1 MARVFAIACHPKKG
15 QKAKVRLHGTVPEQ
29 LWDEW
34 LGREMQLILS
44 QGAAAEVTA
53 WEGGEH
59 GIRFR
64 IGKKGVFDVTAAA
77 NHPVLVHL
85 RRVFGDDYWG
95 LTRLDGETAWNTI
108 HLLPPED
115 VKPYN
120 PKSPHG
126 RGTKSALERLLEA
139 EQREWKGLLSRQE
152 LHNIA
157 TELRKQIHLEKTND
171 PN

>member
-1 MARVFAIACHPKKG
+1 MPLLFAIACHPKKG
-15 QKAKVRLHGTVPEQ
+15 QKARVRLHGSVPEQ

-34 LGREMQLILS
+34 LGLEMQLVIT
-44 QGAAAEVTA
+44 QGAVAEITQ

-59 GIRFR
+59 GVRFR
-64 IGKKGVFDVTAAA
+64 IGKRGVFDATAAS

-85 RRVFGDDYWG
+85 RRVFGTDYWG
-95 LTRLDGETAWNTI
+95 LTRLEIERAWNVM
-108 HLLPPED
+108 HLLPPDE
-115 VKPYN
+115 VKAYN

-139 EQREWKGLLSRQE
+139 EQSEWNGVLSRQE

-157 TELRKQIHLEKTND
+157 SELRTEMHLENDND
-171 PN
+171 PH